1 VIGKGTKQ
9 RPAGATRQ
17 RIGLFSLV
25 WLVGLMGCQ
34 QPSPLPPVTPAIEPE
49 QPLNPAPKS
58 ELELRLPQRY
68 QRWESSFQLDFRQ
81 LNAAMEQWAERWP
94 EQQNVEQLTPLRM
107 TITASPL
114 EANVVAHRYD
124 LEGDAM
130 VPRTHPSRRLALVS
144 LPRDDRLLADRAYPP
159 RTFWETVR
167 HEMVHLLACN
177 RPGLAA
183 APAWFHEGLA
193 EALVPIDPRAFPDVT
208 LSAVGASWIA
218 PLNARLAD
226 AANFPLHAVLAD
238 QAAEIRYAAWA
249 TLVMQLLLNSDS
261 KTPWDLPQAN
271 PTLAEFLRTAP
282 ADYGSALL
290 YPIPRGREADFTRGG
305 KEVLMASLPQQ
316 AVVVEAGW
324 WSGKRP
330 LELRMRVGRTGAA
343 LAGLV
348 LRSRGQSDQVMRIRM
363 NTFGAVVASLEPV
376 RGREPRALQ
385 SRPRGVPT
393 ASWRDFRL
401 QLERSSE
408 NLAALRVTSGDYS
421 RLFPV
426 SFAPPYRLEFYVID
440 GAVEVKS
447 EQRLLPPDSGN
458 PSRSPASNLR

>member
-1 VIGKGTKQ
+1 ML
-9 RPAGATRQ
+9 
-17 RIGLFSLV
+17 GLVLS
-25 WLVGLMGCQ
+25 GCQ
-34 QPSPLPPVTPAIEPE
+34 QSPLDPPLSPAIDPE
-49 QPLNPAPKS
+49 KALDSAPDYRPGEGKLFEWRCNLGAAALAPS
-58 ELELRLPQRY
+58 NSLELRLPQRY
-68 QRWESSFQLDFRQ
+68 EHWQQNFQLDFRQ
-81 LNAAMEQWAERWP
+81 LEQSMEDWAGRWP
-94 EQQNVEQLTPLRM
+94 EQENAKELPALRM

-114 EANVVAHRYD
+114 EANVVAHRFD
-124 LEGDAM
+124 LAGDAQ

-144 LPRDDRLLADRAYPP
+144 LPRDDRLLADRAFPP

-177 RPGLAA
+177 RPGLAG

-193 EALVPIDPRAFPDVT
+193 EALVPIHPKAFSDVT
-208 LSAVGASWIA
+208 TSAVGASWIA
-218 PLNARLAD
+218 PLEARLPA

-238 QAAEIRYAAWA
+238 EAAEIRYAAWA
-249 TLVMQLLLNSDS
+249 SLVMQLLLSNDS
-261 KTPWDLPQAN
+261 ATPWDLPQAN
-271 PTLAEFLRTAP
+271 PTLAEFLQAAP
-282 ADYGSALL
+282 NGYASALL
-290 YPIPRGREADFTRGG
+290 YPVPRGREADFTRGG

-330 LELRMRVGRTGAA
+330 LKLQMRVGRTGAA

-348 LRSRGQSDQVMRIRM
+348 LRSRGVSDQVMRVRM

-393 ASWRDFRL
+393 ATWREFSLR
-401 QLERSSE
+401 LERAD
-408 NLAALRVTSGDYS
+408 NNRAALRVSSGDYS

-426 SFAPPYRLEFYVID
+426 SFAPPFRMEFYVID
-440 GAVEVKS
+440 GAAEVKS
-447 EQRLLPPDSGN
+447 SQRLLPPETGN
-458 PSRSPASNLR
+458 PVRSPAINLR